1 MVKTITSNTIERF
14 LEFFKSQSFRKVESR
29 AKKRT
34 LKGSSR
40 ERILSGYVSNDIF
53 ISRSGQVKIDNLDSC
68 QKLVST
74 DFVVF

>member
-14 LEFFKSQSFRKVESR
+14 LEFFKFQNLRKVTNK

-34 LKGSSR
+34 VKGSSR
-40 ERILSGYVSNDIF
+40 ERIFSDYVSNDIF

-68 QKLVST
+68 QKLVSS